1 MTNNKI
7 QYAYSNNLLINK
19 QKQFMKKLLLLFAA
33 VLAIT
38 ANAQTVAKT
47 IEVTT
52 PGTLATLLGDD
63 AS

>member
-38 ANAQTVAKT
+38 ANA
-47 IEVTT
+47 
-52 PGTLATLLGDD
+52 
-63 AS
+63 